1 MGLRTNEFSKQLNK
15 LTRIAIDSAVLI
27 YHLEDVTPYS
37 ELTEILFARIAAGS
51 VEAVFST
58 ITLTELLVKP
68 IADHDEDAVQAFET
82 FVHSLP
88 SSRWV
93 APDYAAAREAAR
105 LRAKYKLR
113 TPDALLLATAIKT
126 ESQAFVT
133 NDIKFQ
139 KLPALR
145 LQIVLLDDYVR

>member
-93 APDYAAAREAAR
+93 APDMLPPGKQPVSEPNTNCEHLTLCCSL
-105 LRAKYKLR
+105 LR
-113 TPDALLLATAIKT
+113 
-126 ESQAFVT
+126 
-133 NDIKFQ
+133 
-139 KLPALR
+139 
-145 LQIVLLDDYVR
+145 